1 MLLQNTLGG
10 EDVCACER
18 SEILHKMDSISE
30 KPQYLQTFFPTHFF
44 IDGVVGERKQCSSL
58 IIPHLHASL
67 LPQPETKTAMPNI
80 CSTFF

>member
-30 KPQYLQTFFPTHFF
+30 KPQYLQTFFQPTFLLMEWL
-44 IDGVVGERKQCSSL
+44 GKESSVVL
-58 IIPHLHASL
+58 
-67 LPQPETKTAMPNI
+67 
-80 CSTFF
+80 